1 VALVIA
7 AAPTTQADTI
17 DAAMMRRCLQ
27 LSEQSVA
34 AGERPFGAVLAAG
47 PVVVAAAGNRV
58 EMDRDVTRHAEVVAL
73 AEAQRLLGKKDL
85 SGHTLYSIVEPCAMC
100 SFAIRECGIQR
111 VIYALGSPVMGG
123 ASRWDVLT
131 DPGLST
137 SMPQVFGDPP
147 EILGGLL
154 AAEAAD
160 VWRKWNPLFW
170 YFIKRKGYLVLP
182 RHEASPRPTSKER
195 TWLSL
200 ARGLLPGKAS
210 RSQTRKRYFQRT

>member
-1 VALVIA
+1 VIA
-7 AAPTTQADTI
+7 AGPTTQVDSI

-47 PVVVAAAGNRV
+47 TVIVAAAGNRV
-58 EMDRDVTRHAEVVAL
+58 EADRDVTRHAEVVAL
-73 AEAQRLLGKKDL
+73 ADAQRLLRKNDL
-85 SGHTLYSIVEPCAMC
+85 SGYTLYSIVEPCPMC

-111 VIYALGSPVMGG
+111 VVYALGSPVMGG

-137 SMPQVFGDPP
+137 SMPQVFGKPP
-147 EILGGLL
+147 KILGGVL
-154 AAEAAD
+154 AADAAD

-182 RHEASPRPTSKER
+182 RHHASPSPISKER
-195 TWLSL
+195 TWLSR
-200 ARGLLPGKAS
+200 ARGLLIGKVS
-210 RSQTRKRYFQRT
+210 RSQARTSG